1 MGDQQEPELV
11 EQIPAA
17 DWTDQDLLTRDGAG
31 LLLDEEIAAERA
43 RVEESRTSGDAAAVA
58 EGERRLNRL
67 SEIRRSLTTER
78 SGS

>member
-1 MGDQQEPELV
+1 MGNRQDPELV

-31 LLLDEEIAAERA
+31 LLLDEEIEAERA
-43 RVEESRTSGDAAAVA
+43 RVEESEKSGDDAAVA
-58 EGERRLNRL
+58 EGEQRLNRL
-67 SEIRRSLTTER
+67 IEIRRSLTTER

>member
-1 MGDQQEPELV
+1 MGDRQSPEPV

-31 LLLDEEIAAERA
+31 LLLDEEIEAERA
-43 RVEESRTSGDAAAVA
+43 RVESAKDAGDDAATT

-67 SEIRRSLTTER
+67 IEIRRSLTER
-78 SGS
+78 SDS

>member
-1 MGDQQEPELV
+1 MGDRQNPEPV

-43 RVEESRTSGDAAAVA
+43 RVEESENSGDEAAIA

-67 SEIRRSLTTER
+67 IEIRRSLTAER